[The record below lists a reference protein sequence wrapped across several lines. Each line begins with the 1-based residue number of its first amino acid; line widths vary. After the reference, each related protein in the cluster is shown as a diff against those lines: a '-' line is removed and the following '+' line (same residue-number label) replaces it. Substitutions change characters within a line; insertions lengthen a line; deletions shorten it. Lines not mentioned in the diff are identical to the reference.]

1 MRLNEDGTI
10 DVSIGTTE
18 IGQGTLTSIV
28 QIVAEEF
35 GVPTDRV
42 RIDTFK
48 DTSKSAYTWQTVGSR
63 SLFYDGNAVLAAIA
77 DAKDQI
83 RKIAARVFNVEP
95 SDIEIRNGKVFVRNN
110 PSSALDLKD
119 IAMGYTLPNGNT
131 IGGPIMGRGFFN
143 RPDLTVLNENGQ
155 GNPFPFVTFGAHAVE
170 VEIDVLTGRV
180 KVLRYV
186 TVFDVGKA
194 INPEL
199 VKGQMIGG
207 TIMGISYALYES
219 LKFDEGGALLNPN
232 LIDYKVIRSNNI
244 PSDIITI
251 ILENPDTYG
260 PYGAR
265 GIGENAMLGVAAAI
279 GNAIYNAVGV
289 EVHELPMTPE
299 RVWRAIKE
307 QRPEL
312 LEGW

>member
-1 MRLNEDGTI
+1 M
-10 DVSIGTTE
+10 
-18 IGQGTLTSIV
+18 
-28 QIVAEEF
+28 
-35 GVPTDRV
+35 
-42 RIDTFK
+42 
-48 DTSKSAYTWQTVGSR
+48 
-63 SLFYDGNAVLAAIA
+63 
-77 DAKDQI
+77 
-83 RKIAARVFNVEP
+83 
-95 SDIEIRNGKVFVRNN
+95 FVRNS

-131 IGGPIMGRGFFN
+131 IGGPIMGRGYFN

-180 KVLRYV
+180 KILRYV